1 MFVLASGSF
10 NLLEVHPGLVIWTLV
25 TFLLVVGI
33 LKKFAWDTILHA
45 LDARAEKVEGDIKKA
60 ESTRA
65 EAEKVLHDYK
75 AKIQSSK
82 DEADKI
88 IAEAKKDGEVLK
100 QKIVGDAH
108 KEATSLKEQ
117 ATRDIELA
125 KAKAMQEVK
134 SHIIEMSVL
143 MAGQILSKKMSA
155 ADYSQFVE
163 TELGKV
169 EQAKL

>member
-1 MFVLASGSF
+1 LFVLASGSF

-88 IAEAKKDGEVLK
+88 IAEAKKDGEVLTK
-100 QKIVGDAH
+100 RSLVMLTRKLLPSRNKRLVISSSP
-108 KEATSLKEQ
+108 KRKPCRKSNLTSL
-117 ATRDIELA
+117 R
-125 KAKAMQEVK
+125 
-134 SHIIEMSVL
+134 
-143 MAGQILSKKMSA
+143 
-155 ADYSQFVE
+155 
-163 TELGKV
+163 
-169 EQAKL
+169 